1 MTGSAKHL
9 RRLLAVAV
17 LSTGLLAVPAA
28 AQAAKVKISGKAV
41 TVGAKRVAA
50 VKLTNPN
57 RSSAKGTLTLK
68 WQGVLAGARSFK
80 IPARKSRKV
89 KVKLRSDLFDL
100 LTDRGKLK
108 VKAAARAKRKGT
120 ARRTITLRVG
130 KSGSRGVGGGGSGG
144 GGSQGSGQG
153 WDDGRYQGRYEENAI
168 DLAFNIVGRR
178 FFTGPF
184 DGFYITANC
193 HDADGPQTDYTDSTV
208 IEPVEAAI
216 ASNGDFEG
224 SGVYNTGS
232 IQIPWAIAGHVQGT
246 AVAGAFAVEYN
257 DDYGNP
263 CSGTTQFTGEWY
275 GDYTL

>member
-1 MTGSAKHL
+1 MTGSIKQL
-9 RRLLAVAV
+9 RRLLAVV
-17 LSTGLLAVPAA
+17 LLCTGLLAIPAA

-41 TVGAKRVAA
+41 TVSGKRVAA
-50 VKLTNPN
+50 IKLTNPN

-68 WQGVLAGARSFK
+68 WQGVLVGARSFK
-80 IPARKSRKV
+80 ISGHKSRKV
-89 KVKLRSDLFDL
+89 RVKVRSDLFDL

-108 VKAAARAKRKGT
+108 VKAAAKAKRKGT
-120 ARRTITLRVG
+120 ARRSILLRVG
-130 KSGSRGVGGGGSGG
+130 KSGSRGGTG

-263 CSGTTQFTGEWY
+263 CSGTTQFTGAWY